1 MTMRFQEGKTMHY
14 KEIFEQ
20 LKEQYKNDIKDRKYT
35 KDGQTYYAAHTIE
48 DVVNL
53 LQTQN
58 MILGAIADDLA
69 ILIADKK

>member
-1 MTMRFQEGKTMHY
+1 MSYRT
-14 KEIFEQ
+14 EIFNQ
-20 LKEQYKNDIKDRKYT
+20 LKEQYEDDIKSRKYR
-35 KDGQTYYAAHTIE
+35 KDGRTYYAAHTLE

-69 ILIADKK
+69 ILTTKKE

>member
-1 MTMRFQEGKTMHY
+1 MSY
-14 KEIFEQ
+14 KREIFDQ
-20 LKEQYKNDIKDRKYT
+20 LKEQYEDDVKSRKYT
-35 KDGQTYYAAHTIE
+35 KNGRTYYAAHTIE

-69 ILIADKK
+69 ILIERNK

>member
-1 MTMRFQEGKTMHY
+1 MRYSKT
-14 KEIFEQ
+14 FDQ
-20 LKEQYKNDIKDRKYT
+20 LKEQYKEDVRNRKYT
-35 KDGQTYYAAHTIE
+35 KDGHTYYAAHTIE

-69 ILIADKK
+69 ILIAEKY

>member
-1 MTMRFQEGKTMHY
+1 MHY
-14 KEIFEQ
+14 SEIFDQ
-20 LKEQYKNDIKDRKYT
+20 LKEQYEDDIRDRKYT
-35 KDGQTYYAAHTIE
+35 KEGRTYYAAHTIE

-58 MILGAIADDLA
+58 MLLGAIADDLA

>member
-1 MTMRFQEGKTMHY
+1 MSCRT
-14 KEIFEQ
+14 EIFDQ
-20 LKEQYKNDIKDRKYT
+20 LKEQYKDDIKSRKYT
-35 KDGQTYYAAHTIE
+35 KDGRIYYAAHTIE

-69 ILIADKK
+69 ILIERNE